1 MSKHPKKDVSIIGD
15 MFLQNCPSSLKLG
28 EKLSLNKNL
37 SWNVIKVS
45 LKSSFFEKLSI
56 LSKKTRNLDKIYLF
70 YFLRLLAYE
79 NSSQKNTCGQKAFQL
94 DKGPKSKA
102 IW

>member
-37 SWNVIKVS
+37 SGNVMKVS
-45 LKSSFFEKLSI
+45 FKSSFFFEKLLI
-56 LSKKTRNLDKIYLF
+56 LSKKTRNFNKICLF
-70 YFLRLLAYE
+70 YFLRLLASE
-79 NSSQKNTCGQKAFQL
+79 NSSQKNTCG
-94 DKGPKSKA
+94 
-102 IW
+102 